1 MAQSKRDEPS
11 KASGRVDLPQGQV
24 RLVHAP
30 FAAHFGRAEA
40 PRLEERPQAEPATE
54 GSRAPA
60 RLVVRRERAGRGG
73 KTVTIVEGEPLR
85 THDLPA
91 LAREL
96 ARVLGAGARV
106 ESGALVVQ
114 GQHVERVVAWLAAKG
129 LGSTVMGN

>member
-1 MAQSKRDEPS
+1 MAKSKRDEPS
-11 KASGRVDLPQGQV
+11 NASGRVGLPQGEV

-30 FAAHFGRAEA
+30 FAAHFGRADA
-40 PRLEERPQAEPATE
+40 AKLEERPQAASAIEE
-54 GSRAPA
+54 SRAPA

-73 KTVTIVEGEPLR
+73 KAVTIVEGDPLR
-85 THDLPA
+85 ARDLPA

-96 ARVLGAGARV
+96 ARALGAGARV

-129 LGSTVMGN
+129 LGPAVAGN